1 MEFLVEITLRWP
13 DGMEEAERA
22 RIIADERV
30 RAAELAA
37 SGHLTRIWRLP
48 GRFANLGL
56 WRAADATELHER
68 LTSLPAYPW
77 MREVSVTPLAR
88 HPADPGEGGGV
99 WNHTMPGL
107 PGAF

>member
-13 DGMEEAERA
+13 DGMDDAEKA
-22 RIIADERV
+22 RIIAAERA

-37 SGHLTRIWRLP
+37 SGHLLRIWRLP
-48 GRFANLGL
+48 GRFANIGL
-56 WRAADATELHER
+56 WRAADATDLHER

-88 HPADPGEGGGV
+88 HPADPGTGGGI
-99 WNHTMPGL
+99 
-107 PGAF
+107 